1 MLNFIMRLLRFSG
14 KYAWRIKLSFLFS
27 FLDSMLFNVPV
38 FISLSIFVQ
47 ALNNTLNFTHAVIY
61 GIVILSS
68 LIIRCVFRRIFVA
81 LESGAGYEI
90 CERER
95 LSTGNYLKRFPMGY
109 FSDGN
114 IGNITS
120 AITVDLLFVEEHGMA
135 ALDKVMNG
143 YCSILVGCLFLLFID
158 VPLALSAVIITFI
171 AMMVLEWVQKVGSK
185 QSAIRQQQ
193 SAQLTDA
200 VLEYVK
206 GISVIKAFHM
216 FGDKAK
222 RMKDTIK
229 DTCNRAIT

>member
-95 LSTGNYLKRFPMGY
+95 LSTGN
-109 FSDGN
+109 
-114 IGNITS
+114 
-120 AITVDLLFVEEHGMA
+120 
-135 ALDKVMNG
+135 
-143 YCSILVGCLFLLFID
+143 
-158 VPLALSAVIITFI
+158 
-171 AMMVLEWVQKVGSK
+171 
-185 QSAIRQQQ
+185 
-193 SAQLTDA
+193 
-200 VLEYVK
+200 
-206 GISVIKAFHM
+206 
-216 FGDKAK
+216 
-222 RMKDTIK
+222 
-229 DTCNRAIT
+229 